1 MLKSHVTMT
10 NAVYDEVF
18 ICASLMV
25 QPETSKTPVAVDYLQ
40 HVNAN
45 VRFNYLRLA

>member
-18 ICASLMV
+18 MRVPNGATRNIEDTGCG
-25 QPETSKTPVAVDYLQ
+25 LQ
-40 HVNAN
+40 DVNAN
-45 VRFNYLRLA
+45 VRFNYLWLA